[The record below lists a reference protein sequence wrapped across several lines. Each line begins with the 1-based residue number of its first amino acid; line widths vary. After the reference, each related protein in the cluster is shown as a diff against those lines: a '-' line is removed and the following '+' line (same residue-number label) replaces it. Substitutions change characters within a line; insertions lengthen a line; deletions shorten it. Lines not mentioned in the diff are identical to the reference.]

1 MAASVFSSC
10 SGGMRSAGSTWRS
23 SDSSS
28 VRSLPPPPQLRQRLV
43 RVPAAPGSKQDAEKG
58 LSFCQLFIGSKTVIC
73 GQTAQLLLREQGLGG
88 IVNGGAQPRKALA
101 SARAAAAPGRGES
114 PPPAGPTR
122 AGPWPLQ
129 VRKTVTVLFC
139 DVTGSTTLGENEDP
153 ERLRR
158 VMTRYFEETRSAVER
173 HGGKVEKFIGDAVM
187 AVFGVPAIHEDDALR
202 ALRAAAEL
210 REVLGTLN
218 DELEGTLG
226 VRIEVRTG
234 VNTGEVIAGDPTL
247 HDTFVTGATVNV
259 AERLEEAASSG
270 EILIGEETFRLARDA
285 IRVEPLEPLTL
296 KGTGDPVLAYRLL
309 EVYPGVPA
317 HARRFDSP
325 MVDRRR
331 ELALLHDAFQRCVRV
346 REHACHLFTVLGSA
360 GMGKSRV
367 VAEALRTIGGE
378 ATVLWGSCL
387 SYGEGITFWPVLDVV
402 KQATGITDE
411 DTPDEARTRIA
422 AKLEGEQAAERVAE
436 RVAGLIGLAEV
447 GGTAEEGFWGV
458 RKLLEALARKRPL
471 IAVFDD
477 LNWAEPTFLDL
488 IEHVADWSRDAPI
501 LLVCMARPDLF
512 EIRPD
517 WGGGRRNAT
526 TIFLE
531 SLSEPESEK
540 LIHNLVG
547 EAAISAEVSAGIRD
561 AAGGNPLFGEETV
574 SMLIDDG
581 LLRLEEGGRM
591 TAADLSRV
599 RVPPTIQVLLASR
612 LDQLSAAERRVLERG
627 AVEGNVF
634 HRGAMEEL
642 APPEE
647 QDGVAQCLTALVNK
661 FLVRPHRPAFD
672 GEDAYC
678 FRHPLIREAAYGA
691 LPKQVR
697 GELHEGFAAWLQKRP
712 GEYDELLGYH
722 FEQAFQYRRELGRVD
737 ERAQRLGASA
747 AAHLSASGRRA
758 LAREDVFAGANLLG
772 RSAALLATDDPTR
785 DDLLLELGGALMF
798 AGDFVQADAVLLE
811 GIEAGRRSG
820 DRRLELRS
828 VLERAFLWTLTDPEW
843 SVDDLR
849 RVSEHVMAELEGLGD
864 DLGVA
869 KAWRR
874 IADSHWMMYRWR
886 DQELAI
892 RQAIRY
898 AERAG
903 DDREATWARMRIAMA
918 LYYGPT
924 PVPEAIRRC
933 HQVLE
938 EISENPVV
946 VPAFLVSL
954 GGLHAMCGRFDEARR
969 LLGQGRSLFEE
980 LGLKVWV
987 AGMSL
992 VSADVELLARDAE
1005 AAERDLRIAYE
1016 ALERMGDR
1024 GLLSAVAAQ
1033 LGRALCAQERYDEA
1047 ERLAQIGQELAHSD
1061 NVAAQML
1068 WRTTRSKAL
1077 ARRQHL
1083 EEAESLARQAC
1094 EITETTDAL
1103 NSQGLS
1109 LTTLAEVL
1117 LLAGREKEAAP
1128 LLGRALEL

>member
-1 MAASVFSSC
+1 
-10 SGGMRSAGSTWRS
+10 
-23 SDSSS
+23 
-28 VRSLPPPPQLRQRLV
+28 
-43 RVPAAPGSKQDAEKG
+43 
-58 LSFCQLFIGSKTVIC
+58 
-73 GQTAQLLLREQGLGG
+73 
-88 IVNGGAQPRKALA
+88 
-101 SARAAAAPGRGES
+101 
-114 PPPAGPTR
+114 
-122 AGPWPLQ
+122 
-129 VRKTVTVLFC
+129 
-139 DVTGSTTLGENEDP
+139 
-153 ERLRR
+153 
-158 VMTRYFEETRSAVER
+158 
-173 HGGKVEKFIGDAVM
+173 
-187 AVFGVPAIHEDDALR
+187 
-202 ALRAAAEL
+202 
-210 REVLGTLN
+210 
-218 DELEGTLG
+218 
-226 VRIEVRTG
+226 
-234 VNTGEVIAGDPTL
+234 
-247 HDTFVTGATVNV
+247 
-259 AERLEEAASSG
+259 
-270 EILIGEETFRLARDA
+270 
-285 IRVEPLEPLTL
+285 
-296 KGTGDPVLAYRLL
+296 
-309 EVYPGVPA
+309 
-317 HARRFDSP
+317 

-360 GMGKSRV
+360 GMGKSRLV
-367 VAEALRTIGGE
+367 TEALRTIGGE

-422 AKLEGEQAAERVAE
+422 AKLEGEQAAERVAD

-458 RKLLEALARKRPL
+458 RKLFEALARRRPL

-512 EIRPD
+512 EIRPG

-547 EAAISAEVSAGIRD
+547 EAAISAEVSARIRD
-561 AAGGNPLFGEETV
+561 AAAGNPLFVEETV

-581 LLRLEEGGRM
+581 LLRLDEGGRV

-599 RVPPTIQVLLASR
+599 RVPPTIRVLLASR

-634 HRGAMEEL
+634 HRGALEEL
-642 APPEE
+642 APSEE
-647 QDGVAQCLTALVNK
+647 QDGVARCLTALVNK
-661 FLVRPHRPAFD
+661 YLVRPHRAAFD

-678 FRHPLIREAAYGA
+678 FRHPLIREAAYEA

-737 ERAQRLGASA
+737 ERAQRLRASA

-772 RSAALLATDDPTR
+772 RSASLLATDDPTR
-785 DDLLLELGGALMF
+785 DDLLLEWGGALVF
-798 AGDFVQADAVLLE
+798 AGDFVQADAVLAE

-892 RQAIRY
+892 RHAILY

-938 EISENPVV
+938 ETSENPVV

-1005 AAERDLRIAYE
+1005 AAERDLRVAYE

-1061 NVAAQML
+1061 DVAAQML
-1068 WRTTRSKAL
+1068 WRTTRSKVL

-1094 EITETTDAL
+1094 EITEITDAL

-1128 LLGRALEL
+1128 LLGRALKLFERKGNVVAATSTRETLANLSKNERPAED

>member
-1 MAASVFSSC
+1 MPTQRPPAGGPCPECGEPNRERARFC
-10 SGGMRSAGSTWRS
+10 RACGSG
-23 SDSSS
+23 
-28 VRSLPPPPQLRQRLV
+28 L
-43 RVPAAPGSKQDAEKG
+43 
-58 LSFCQLFIGSKTVIC
+58 
-73 GQTAQLLLREQGLGG
+73 
-88 IVNGGAQPRKALA
+88 ALA
-101 SARAAAAPGRGES
+101 S
-114 PPPAGPTR
+114 
-122 AGPWPLQ
+122 PWPLQ

-139 DVTGSTTLGENEDP
+139 DVTGSTTLGEFEDP

-158 VMTRYFEETRSAVER
+158 VMTRYFDETRSAVER

-187 AVFGVPAIHEDDALR
+187 AVFGVPALHEDDALR

-210 REVLGTLN
+210 HEVLGTLN
-218 DELEGTLG
+218 DELERTVG

-234 VNTGEVIAGDPTL
+234 VNTGEVIAGDPTR
-247 HDTFVTGATVNV
+247 HDTFVTGAAVNV
-259 AERLEEAASSG
+259 AERLERAARPG
-270 EILIGEETFRLARDA
+270 EILIGETTFRLARDA
-285 IRVEPLEPLTL
+285 IRAEPLEPLTL
-296 KGTGDPVLAYRLL
+296 KGTSEPFLAYRLL
-309 EVYPGVPA
+309 EVYPGMPA

-325 MVDRRR
+325 MVNRRR
-331 ELALLHDAFQRCVRV
+331 ELALLQDAFQRCVRV
-346 REHACHLFTVLGSA
+346 REHSCHLFTILGSA
-360 GMGKSRV
+360 GMGKSRL

-378 ATVLWGSCL
+378 ATVLKGSCL
-387 SYGEGITFWPVLDVV
+387 PYGEGITFWPVLDVV

-411 DTPDEARTRIA
+411 DTPDEARTKIA
-422 AKLEGEQAAERVAE
+422 AKLEGEQAAERVAD
-436 RVAGLIGLAEV
+436 RVADLIGLAEA

-458 RKLLEALARKRPL
+458 RKLFEALAGKRPL
-471 IAVFDD
+471 IVVFDD

-512 EIRPD
+512 EIRPG

-531 SLSEPESEK
+531 SLSESESEK

-547 EAAISAEVSAGIRD
+547 EAAISAEVSARIRD
-561 AAGGNPLFGEETV
+561 AAAGNPLFVEETV

-581 LLRLEEGGRM
+581 LLRLEEGGRV

-612 LDQLSAAERRVLERG
+612 LDQLSADERRVLERG

-634 HRGAMEEL
+634 HRGALEEL
-642 APPEE
+642 SASEE
-647 QDGVAQCLTALVNK
+647 QDGVARCLTALVRK
-661 FLVRPHRPAFD
+661 YLVRSHRASFD
-672 GEDAYC
+672 GEDAFC
-678 FRHPLIREAAYGA
+678 FRHPLIREAAYEA

-697 GELHEGFAAWLQKRP
+697 GELHESYAAWLEQRP
-712 GEYDELLGYH
+712 GEYEELLGYH
-722 FEQAFQYRRELGRVD
+722 LEQAFRYRHELGRVD

-747 AAHLSASGRRA
+747 AVHLSASGRRA

-785 DDLLLELGGALMF
+785 DDLLLELGGALVF
-798 AGDFVQADAVLLE
+798 AGDFVRADAVLSE
-811 GIEAGRRSG
+811 AIEAGRRSG

-828 VLERAFLWTLTDPEW
+828 VLERAFLRTLTDPEW

-886 DQELAI
+886 DQELAVG
-892 RQAIRY
+892 RAILY

-903 DDREATWARMRIAMA
+903 DAREATWARMRLAMA

-938 EISENPVV
+938 ETSENPVV
-946 VPAFLVSL
+946 GPAFLVSL

-1005 AAERDLRIAYE
+1005 AAERDLHVAYE

-1033 LGRALCAQERYDEA
+1033 LGRALCAQERYDGA
-1047 ERLAQIGQELAHSD
+1047 ERFAQIGQELAHSD
-1061 NVAAQML
+1061 DVAAQML
-1068 WRTTRSKAL
+1068 WRVTRSKVL

-1094 EITETTDAL
+1094 EITEKTDAL

-1128 LLGRALEL
+1128 LLGRALKLFERKGNVVAATGARETLANLSKRRNDQPKTDPPSRGH

>member
-1 MAASVFSSC
+1 
-10 SGGMRSAGSTWRS
+10 
-23 SDSSS
+23 
-28 VRSLPPPPQLRQRLV
+28 
-43 RVPAAPGSKQDAEKG
+43 
-58 LSFCQLFIGSKTVIC
+58 
-73 GQTAQLLLREQGLGG
+73 
-88 IVNGGAQPRKALA
+88 VNGSAQPRKAPA
-101 SARAAAAPGRGES
+101 SARAAGASGRVES
-114 PPPAGPTR
+114 PPPAGSTR
-122 AGPWPLQ
+122 AGLWPLQ

-139 DVTGSTTLGENEDP
+139 DVMGSTTLGEFQDP
-153 ERLRR
+153 ERMRR
-158 VMTRYFEETRSAVER
+158 VMTRYFDETRSAVER

-187 AVFGVPAIHEDDALR
+187 AVFGVPALHEDDALR

-218 DELEGTLG
+218 DELERTVGL
-226 VRIEVRTG
+226 RIEVRTG

-247 HDTFVTGATVNV
+247 HETFVTGTAVNV

-296 KGTGDPVLAYRLL
+296 KGTCDPVLAYRLL

-317 HARRFDSP
+317 HARRFEAP
-325 MVDRRR
+325 MVNRRR
-331 ELALLHDAFQRCVRV
+331 ELALLHDAFQRCVRM

-360 GMGKSRV
+360 GMGKSRL
-367 VAEALRTIGGE
+367 VAEAVQTIGDE

-387 SYGEGITFWPVLDVV
+387 PYGEGITFWPVLDVV

-411 DTPDEARTRIA
+411 DTPDEARTKIA
-422 AKLEGEQAAERVAE
+422 AELEGEQAAERVAD

-458 RKLLEALARKRPL
+458 RKLFEALAGKRPL

-488 IEHVADWSRDAPI
+488 IEHVADWSRDVPI

-512 EIRPD
+512 EVRPG

-531 SLSEPESEK
+531 SLSEPDSEK
-540 LIHNLVG
+540 LIHNLIG
-547 EAAISAEVSAGIRD
+547 EAAIAAEVSARIRD
-561 AAGGNPLFGEETV
+561 AAAGNPLFVEETV

-581 LLRLEEGGRM
+581 LLRLEEGGLVP
-591 TAADLSRV
+591 AADLSRM

-612 LDQLSAAERRVLERG
+612 LDQLSADERRVLERG

-634 HRGAMEEL
+634 HRGALEEL
-642 APPEE
+642 SASEE
-647 QDGVAQCLTALVNK
+647 QDGVARCLTALVNK
-661 FLVRPHRPAFD
+661 YLVRPHRAAFV
-672 GEDAYC
+672 GEDAFC
-678 FRHPLIREAAYGA
+678 FRHPLIREAAYEA
-691 LPKQVR
+691 LPKQLR
-697 GELHEGFAAWLQKRP
+697 GELHEGFAGWLQKRT

-722 FEQAFQYRRELGRVD
+722 LEQAFQYRRELGRVD
-737 ERAQRLGASA
+737 ERAQRLGTSA
-747 AAHLSASGRRA
+747 AAHLSVSGRRA

-785 DDLLLELGGALMF
+785 DDLLLDWGGALVF
-798 AGDFVQADAVLLE
+798 AGDFVQADVVLAE

-843 SVDDLR
+843 GVDDLR
-849 RVSEHVMAELEGLGD
+849 RVSEHVMAELEALGD

-892 RQAIRY
+892 GNAILY

-938 EISENPVV
+938 ETSENPVV
-946 VPAFLVSL
+946 GPAFLVAL

-992 VSADVELLARDAE
+992 VSADVELLAGDAE
-1005 AAERDLRIAYE
+1005 AAERDLRVAYA

-1024 GLLSAVAAQ
+1024 TLLSAVAAQ
-1033 LGRALCAQERYDEA
+1033 LGRALSAQERYDEA
-1047 ERLAQIGQELAHSD
+1047 ERFAQIGEELAHSD
-1061 NVAAQML
+1061 DVAAQML

-1077 ARRQHL
+1077 ARRQHF
-1083 EEAESLARQAC
+1083 EEAEGLARQAC
-1094 EITETTDAL
+1094 EITEKTDAP

-1117 LLAGREKEAAP
+1117 LLAGRDKEAAP
-1128 LLGRALEL
+1128 LLGRALKLFERKGNVVAATGARETLANLSKKQERLAEDESSLQDQ

>member
-1 MAASVFSSC
+1 V
-10 SGGMRSAGSTWRS
+10 SGS
-23 SDSSS
+23 
-28 VRSLPPPPQLRQRLV
+28 
-43 RVPAAPGSKQDAEKG
+43 
-58 LSFCQLFIGSKTVIC
+58 
-73 GQTAQLLLREQGLGG
+73 
-88 IVNGGAQPRKALA
+88 AQPRKAPA
-101 SARAAAAPGRGES
+101 SARAAGTPGRVES
-114 PPPAGPTR
+114 PPPAGPIR

-139 DVTGSTTLGENEDP
+139 DVTGSTTLGENQDP
-153 ERLRR
+153 ERMRR
-158 VMTRYFEETRSAVER
+158 VMTRYFDEARSAVER

-187 AVFGVPAIHEDDALR
+187 AVFGVPTLHEDDALR

-210 REVLGTLN
+210 REVLETLN
-218 DELEGTLG
+218 DELERTVG

-247 HDTFVTGATVNV
+247 HETFVTGAAVNV

-296 KGTGDPVLAYRLL
+296 KGTCDPVLAYRLL

-325 MVDRRR
+325 MVNRRR

-360 GMGKSRV
+360 GMGKSRL

-411 DTPDEARTRIA
+411 DAPDEARTRIA
-422 AKLEGEQAAERVAE
+422 AKLEGEQAAERVAD

-458 RKLLEALARKRPL
+458 RKLFEALARKRPL

-512 EIRPD
+512 EIRPG

-547 EAAISAEVSAGIRD
+547 EAAISAEVSARIRD
-561 AAGGNPLFGEETV
+561 AAAGNPLFVEETV

-581 LLRLEEGGRM
+581 LLRLEEGGRV

-634 HRGAMEEL
+634 HRGALEEL
-642 APPEE
+642 APAEE
-647 QDGVAQCLTALVNK
+647 QDGVARCLTALVDK
-661 FLVRPHRPAFD
+661 YLVRPHRAAFD

-678 FRHPLIREAAYGA
+678 FRHPLIREAAYAA

-785 DDLLLELGGALMF
+785 DDLLLELGGALVF
-798 AGDFVQADAVLLE
+798 AGDFVQADAVLAE

-828 VLERAFLWTLTDPEW
+828 VLERAFLWTLTNPEW

-892 RQAIRY
+892 GNAILH

-938 EISENPVV
+938 ETSENPVV
-946 VPAFLVSL
+946 GPAFLVSL

-992 VSADVELLARDAE
+992 VSADVELLAGDAE
-1005 AAERDLRIAYE
+1005 AAERDLRVAYE

-1047 ERLAQIGQELAHSD
+1047 ERFAQIGQELAHSD
-1061 NVAAQML
+1061 DVAAQML
-1068 WRTTRSKAL
+1068 WRTTRSKVL

-1094 EITETTDAL
+1094 EITEETDAL

-1128 LLGRALEL
+1128 LLGRALKLFEQKGNVVAATGARETLANLSNKRGRPAEDESSL

>member
-1 MAASVFSSC
+1 MKSSAS
-10 SGGMRSAGSTWRS
+10 
-23 SDSSS
+23 
-28 VRSLPPPPQLRQRLV
+28 PHQ
-43 RVPAAPGSKQDAEKG
+43 APG
-58 LSFCQLFIGSKTVIC
+58 
-73 GQTAQLLLREQGLGG
+73 
-88 IVNGGAQPRKALA
+88 
-101 SARAAAAPGRGES
+101 SARAAGGPGGSES

-122 AGPWPLQ
+122 AGLWPLQ
-129 VRKTVTVLFC
+129 VRKTVTVFFC
-139 DVTGSTTLGENEDP
+139 DVTGSTTLGESQDP

-158 VMTRYFEETRSAVER
+158 VMTRYFDETRSAVER

-187 AVFGVPAIHEDDALR
+187 AVFGVPAVHEDDALR

-210 REVLGTLN
+210 HEVLGSLN
-218 DELEGTLG
+218 DELERTVG

-234 VNTGEVIAGDPTL
+234 VNTGEVIAGDPTD
-247 HDTFVTGATVNV
+247 HDTFVTGTAVNV
-259 AERLEEAASSG
+259 AERLERAASPG
-270 EILIGEETFRLARDA
+270 EILIGEKTFRLARDA
-285 IRVEPLEPLTL
+285 IRAEPLEPLTL
-296 KGTGDPVLAYRLL
+296 KGTSEPVHAYRLL

-325 MVDRRR
+325 LVNRRR
-331 ELALLHDAFQRCVRV
+331 ELALLHDAFQRCVYV

-360 GMGKSRV
+360 GMGKSRL

-378 ATVLWGSCL
+378 ATVLKGSCL
-387 SYGEGITFWPVLDVV
+387 PYGEGITFWPVLDVV

-411 DTPDEARTRIA
+411 DTSDEARTKIVA
-422 AKLEGEQAAERVAE
+422 ALEGEQAAERVA
-436 RVAGLIGLAEV
+436 AHIADLIGLAET
-447 GGTAEEGFWGV
+447 GGTAEEGFWGM
-458 RKLLEALARKRPL
+458 RKLFEALAGKRPL
-471 IAVFDD
+471 IVVFDD

-501 LLVCMARPDLF
+501 LLVCIARPELL
-512 EIRPD
+512 EIRPG
-517 WGGGRRNAT
+517 WGGGRRNAA

-531 SLSEPESEK
+531 SLSEPESET

-547 EAAISAEVSAGIRD
+547 EPAISAEVSARIRD
-561 AAGGNPLFGEETV
+561 AAAGNPLFVEEMI

-581 LLRLEEGGRM
+581 LLRLEEGGRV

-612 LDQLSAAERRVLERG
+612 LDRLSADERRVLERG

-634 HRGAMEEL
+634 HRGALEEL
-642 APPEE
+642 SASEE
-647 QDGVAQCLTALVNK
+647 QDGVIRCLMALVNK
-661 FLVRPHRPAFD
+661 YLVRPHRAAFD
-672 GEDAYC
+672 GEDGFC
-678 FRHPLIREAAYGA
+678 FRHPLIREAAYEA
-691 LPKQVR
+691 LPKRVR
-697 GELHEGFAAWLQKRP
+697 GELHEGYAAWLEKRP

-722 FEQAFQYRRELGRVD
+722 LEQAFQYRRELGRVD
-737 ERAQRLGASA
+737 EQAQRLAASA

-772 RSAALLATDDPTR
+772 RSASLLATDDPTR
-785 DDLLLELGGALMF
+785 DDLLLELGSALVF
-798 AGDFVQADAVLLE
+798 AGDFVRADAVLSE
-811 GIEAGRRSG
+811 AIEVGRTSG

-828 VLERAFLWTLTDPEW
+828 VLERAFLRTLTDPEW
-843 SVDDLR
+843 NVEDLR

-886 DQELAI
+886 DQELAVG
-892 RQAIRY
+892 RAILY

-903 DDREATWARMRIAMA
+903 DAREATWARMRLAMA

-938 EISENPVV
+938 ETSENPVV
-946 VPAFLVSL
+946 GPAFLVSL

-987 AGMSL
+987 AGMAL

-1005 AAERDLRIAYE
+1005 AAERDLRVAYE

-1033 LGRALCAQERYDEA
+1033 LGRALCAQERHTEA
-1047 ERLAQIGQELAHSD
+1047 ERFAQIGQELAHSD
-1061 NVAAQML
+1061 DVAAQML
-1068 WRTTRSKAL
+1068 WRLTRSKVL

-1083 EEAESLARQAC
+1083 EEAENLARQAC
-1094 EITETTDAL
+1094 EITERTDAL

-1109 LTTLAEVL
+1109 LATLAEVL

-1128 LLGRALEL
+1128 LLGRALKLFERKGNVVAATGARETLANLSKNRNGQAKTNPPSRITEDEAAEPTGSQFAS

>member
-1 MAASVFSSC
+1 M
-10 SGGMRSAGSTWRS
+10 
-23 SDSSS
+23 
-28 VRSLPPPPQLRQRLV
+28 
-43 RVPAAPGSKQDAEKG
+43 
-58 LSFCQLFIGSKTVIC
+58 
-73 GQTAQLLLREQGLGG
+73 
-88 IVNGGAQPRKALA
+88 NGGAQPRKAPA
-101 SARAAAAPGRGES
+101 SARAAGASGLEG
-114 PPPAGPTR
+114 PPPAGPTML
-122 AGPWPLQ
+122 APWPLQ

-139 DVTGSTTLGENEDP
+139 DVTGSTTLGESQDP

-158 VMTRYFEETRSAVER
+158 VMTRYFDETRSAVER

-187 AVFGVPAIHEDDALR
+187 AVFGVPALHEDDALR

-218 DELEGTLG
+218 DELERTVG

-247 HDTFVTGATVNV
+247 HDTFVTGAAVNV

-296 KGTGDPVLAYRLL
+296 KGTSDPVLAYRLL
-309 EVYPGVPA
+309 EVYPGMPA

-331 ELALLHDAFQRCVRV
+331 ELALLRDAFQRCVGV

-360 GMGKSRV
+360 GMGKSRL
-367 VAEALRTIGGE
+367 VAEALRTIGDE

-411 DTPDEARTRIA
+411 DTPDEARAKIA

-458 RKLLEALARKRPL
+458 RKLFEALAGKRPL

-477 LNWAEPTFLDL
+477 LNWAEPTLLDF

-512 EIRPD
+512 EVRPG

-531 SLSEPESEK
+531 ALSEPDSEK

-547 EAAISAEVSAGIRD
+547 EAAVSAEVSARIRD
-561 AAGGNPLFGEETV
+561 AAAGNPLFVEETV

-581 LLRLEEGGRM
+581 LLRLEEGGLVA
-591 TAADLSRV
+591 AADLSLM

-612 LDQLSAAERRVLERG
+612 LDQLSADERRVLERG

-634 HRGAMEEL
+634 HRGALEEL
-642 APPEE
+642 SASEE
-647 QDGVAQCLTALVNK
+647 QDGVARCLTALVNK
-661 FLVRPHRPAFD
+661 YLVRPHRAAFD
-672 GEDAYC
+672 GEDAFC
-678 FRHPLIREAAYGA
+678 FRHPLIREAAYEA

-697 GELHEGFAAWLQKRP
+697 GELHEGYAAWLEKRP

-722 FEQAFQYRRELGRVD
+722 LEQAFQYRRELGRVD
-737 ERAQRLGASA
+737 EQAQRLGASA

-772 RSAALLATDDPTR
+772 RSASLLATDDPTR
-785 DDLLLELGGALMF
+785 DDLLLEWGSALVF
-798 AGDFVQADAVLLE
+798 AGDFVRADAVLSE
-811 GIEAGRRSG
+811 AIETGRRSG

-828 VLERAFLWTLTDPEW
+828 VVERAFLRTLTDPEW
-843 SVDDLR
+843 SVEDLR

-874 IADSHWMMYRWR
+874 IADSHWMMHRWR
-886 DQELAI
+886 EQELAVG
-892 RQAIRY
+892 RAIFY

-903 DDREATWARMRIAMA
+903 DAREATWARMRLAMA

-938 EISENPVV
+938 ETPENPVV
-946 VPAFLVSL
+946 RPAFLVSL
-954 GGLHAMCGRFDEARR
+954 GGLHAMSGRFDEARR

-980 LGLKVWV
+980 LGLRVWV
-987 AGMSL
+987 AGTSL
-992 VSADVELLARDAE
+992 VSADVELLAGDAE
-1005 AAERDLRIAYE
+1005 AAERDLRVAYE

-1033 LGRALCAQERYDEA
+1033 LGRALCAQERYNAA
-1047 ERLAQIGQELAHSD
+1047 EKFAQISQELAHSD
-1061 NVAAQML
+1061 NVAAQMM
-1068 WRTTRSKAL
+1068 WRTTLSKAL

-1094 EITETTDAL
+1094 EITEETDAL

-1117 LLAGREKEAAP
+1117 LLAGRGKEAAP
-1128 LLGRALEL
+1128 LLAWALRLFEQKGNVVAAAGVRETLAALSKKRERPDESSLQDH

>member
-1 MAASVFSSC
+1 MK
-10 SGGMRSAGSTWRS
+10 RSA
-23 SDSSS
+23 
-28 VRSLPPPPQLRQRLV
+28 PPRQ
-43 RVPAAPGSKQDAEKG
+43 APGW
-58 LSFCQLFIGSKTVIC
+58 
-73 GQTAQLLLREQGLGG
+73 
-88 IVNGGAQPRKALA
+88 
-101 SARAAAAPGRGES
+101 ARAAGAPGRVES

-139 DVTGSTTLGENEDP
+139 DVTGSTTLGEFQDP

-158 VMTRYFEETRSAVER
+158 VMTRYFDETRSAVER

-187 AVFGVPAIHEDDALR
+187 AVFGVPAVHEDDALR

-210 REVLGTLN
+210 HEVLRSLN
-218 DELEGTLG
+218 DELERTVG

-234 VNTGEVIAGDPTL
+234 VNTGEVIAGDPTR
-247 HDTFVTGATVNV
+247 HDTFVTGTAVNV
-259 AERLEEAASSG
+259 AERLERAASPG
-270 EILIGEETFRLARDA
+270 EILIGEKTFRLARDA
-285 IRVEPLEPLTL
+285 IRAEPLEPLTL
-296 KGTGDPVLAYRLL
+296 KGTSEPVPAYRLL

-325 MVDRRR
+325 LVNRRR
-331 ELALLHDAFQRCVRV
+331 ELALLHDAFQRCVYV
-346 REHACHLFTVLGSA
+346 REHACHLFTILGSA
-360 GMGKSRV
+360 GMGKSRL

-378 ATVLWGSCL
+378 ATVLKGSCL
-387 SYGEGITFWPVLDVV
+387 PYGEGITFWPVLDVV

-411 DTPDEARTRIA
+411 DTPDEACTKIVA
-422 AKLEGEQAAERVAE
+422 QLEGEQAAERVADH
-436 RVAGLIGLAEV
+436 VADLIGLAET
-447 GGTAEEGFWGV
+447 GGTAEEGFWGM
-458 RKLLEALARKRPL
+458 RKLFEALAGKRPL
-471 IAVFDD
+471 IVVFDD
-477 LNWAEPTFLDL
+477 LNWAEPTLLDL

-501 LLVCMARPDLF
+501 LLICIARPELL
-512 EIRPD
+512 EIRPG
-517 WGGGRRNAT
+517 WGGGRRNAA

-531 SLSEPESEK
+531 SLSEPESET

-547 EAAISAEVSAGIRD
+547 EPAISAEVSARIRD
-561 AAGGNPLFGEETV
+561 AAAGNPLFVEEMI

-581 LLRLEEGGRM
+581 LLRLEDGGRV

-612 LDQLSAAERRVLERG
+612 LDQLSADERRVLERG

-634 HRGAMEEL
+634 HRGALEEL
-642 APPEE
+642 SASEE
-647 QDGVAQCLTALVNK
+647 QDGVIRCLMALVNK
-661 FLVRPHRPAFD
+661 YLVRPHRAAFD
-672 GEDAYC
+672 GEDGFC

-697 GELHEGFAAWLQKRP
+697 GELHEGYAAWLEKRP

-722 FEQAFQYRRELGRVD
+722 LEQAFQYRRELGRVD
-737 ERAQRLGASA
+737 ENAQRLAASA

-772 RSAALLATDDPTR
+772 RSASLLATDDPTR
-785 DDLLLELGGALMF
+785 DELLLELGSALVF
-798 AGDFVQADAVLLE
+798 AGDFVQADAVLTE
-811 GIEAGRRSG
+811 AIEVARTSG

-828 VLERAFLWTLTDPEW
+828 VLERAFLRTLTDPEW
-843 SVDDLR
+843 NVEDLR

-886 DQELAI
+886 DQELAVG
-892 RQAIRY
+892 RAILH

-903 DDREATWARMRIAMA
+903 DAREATWARMRLAMA

-938 EISENPVV
+938 ETSENPVV
-946 VPAFLVSL
+946 RPAFLVSL

-969 LLGQGRSLFEE
+969 RLGQGRSLFEE
-980 LGLKVWV
+980 LGLNVWV

-1005 AAERDLRIAYE
+1005 AAERDLRVAYE

-1033 LGRALCAQERYDEA
+1033 LGRALFAQERHTEA
-1047 ERLAQIGQELAHSD
+1047 ERFAQIGQELAHSD
-1061 NVAAQML
+1061 DVAAQML
-1068 WRTTRSKAL
+1068 WRLTRSKVL

-1083 EEAESLARQAC
+1083 EEAEILARQAC
-1094 EITETTDAL
+1094 EITEKTDAL

-1117 LLAGREKEAAP
+1117 LLAGREKKAAP
-1128 LLGRALEL
+1128 LLGRALKLFERKGNVVAATGARETLANLSKHRNDQAKTSPPSRISEGEAAEPTGSQFAS

>member
-1 MAASVFSSC
+1 VT
-10 SGGMRSAGSTWRS
+10 RS
-23 SDSSS
+23 
-28 VRSLPPPPQLRQRLV
+28 
-43 RVPAAPGSKQDAEKG
+43 
-58 LSFCQLFIGSKTVIC
+58 
-73 GQTAQLLLREQGLGG
+73 
-88 IVNGGAQPRKALA
+88 AQPRKAPA
-101 SARAAAAPGRGES
+101 TARAVSAPGRVET
-114 PPPAGPTR
+114 PTR
-122 AGPWPLQ
+122 AGVWPLQ

-139 DVTGSTTLGENEDP
+139 DVTGSTTLGEGQDP

-158 VMTRYFEETRSAVER
+158 VMTRYFDETRSAVER

-187 AVFGVPAIHEDDALR
+187 AVFGVPALHEDDALR

-210 REVLGTLN
+210 REMLGTLN
-218 DELEGTLG
+218 DELERTVG

-234 VNTGEVIAGDPTL
+234 VNTGEVIAGDPTR
-247 HDTFVTGATVNV
+247 HDTFVTGAAVNV
-259 AERLEEAASSG
+259 AERLEGAASPG

-296 KGTGDPVLAYRLL
+296 KGTSEPVLAYRLL

-325 MVDRRR
+325 MVNRHR

-360 GMGKSRV
+360 GMGKSRL

-387 SYGEGITFWPVLDVV
+387 PYGEGITFWPVLDIV

-411 DTPDEARTRIA
+411 DTPDEVRTKIA
-422 AKLEGEQAAERVAE
+422 AELEGEQAAERVAD

-458 RKLLEALARKRPL
+458 RKLFEGLAGKRPL

-512 EIRPD
+512 EVRPG

-531 SLSEPESEK
+531 SLSEPDSEK

-547 EAAISAEVSAGIRD
+547 EAAISAEVSARIRD
-561 AAGGNPLFGEETV
+561 AAAGNPLFVEETV

-581 LLRLEEGGRM
+581 LLRFEEGGRV
-591 TAADLSRV
+591 TAADLSRM

-612 LDQLSAAERRVLERG
+612 LDQLSADERRVLERG

-634 HRGAMEEL
+634 HSGALEEL
-642 APPEE
+642 SASEE
-647 QDGVAQCLTALVNK
+647 QDGVARCLTALVNK
-661 FLVRPHRPAFD
+661 YLVRPHRAAFD
-672 GEDAYC
+672 GEDAFC
-678 FRHPLIREAAYGA
+678 FRHPLIREAAYQA

-697 GELHEGFAAWLQKRP
+697 GELHEGFAAWLEKRP

-722 FEQAFQYRRELGRVD
+722 LEQAFQYRRELGRVD
-737 ERAQRLGASA
+737 EQAQRLGASA

-785 DDLLLELGGALMF
+785 DDLLLEWGGALVF
-798 AGDFVQADAVLLE
+798 AGDFVQADVVLAE

-886 DQELAI
+886 DQELAV
-892 RQAIRY
+892 RNAILY

-933 HQVLE
+933 RQILE
-938 EISENPVV
+938 ETSENPVV
-946 VPAFLVSL
+946 GPAFLVAL

-1005 AAERDLRIAYE
+1005 AAERDLRVAYE

-1024 GLLSAVAAQ
+1024 SLLSAVAAQ

-1047 ERLAQIGQELAHSD
+1047 ERFAQIGQELAHSD
-1061 NVAAQML
+1061 DVAAQML

-1094 EITETTDAL
+1094 EITEETDAL
-1103 NSQGLS
+1103 NSQGLC

-1128 LLGRALEL
+1128 LLARALKLFERKGNVVAAAGARETLASLGKKQERPAEDEPSL